1 MRKNI
6 FALMA
11 VALLVVGLTACGGYD
26 KYPFKDIS
34 EHFLN
39 TAQKIIEKPELS
51 DDEDF
56 YKEFKEKQESL
67 AKDLYGKTILV
78 EISEG
83 LGFEVVLN
91 EGKIGEGEIHGDNLH
106 FPINFDL
113 KITDVDAAFSCIN
126 HLCAC
131 FYDDEGQ
138 AVYAVW
144 SIDDEQELKKTDNGK
159 SDIWEVD
166 SIAEVVDSVEVGS
179 LSVDET
185 PANPY
190 KLGQILHKG
199 LSIGIEFSDIQPFLK
214 ISKLVIELM
223 DYKKLNEIDKRNRQ
237 LEEEFIRKMR
247 EATR

>member
-1 MRKNI
+1 MERI
-6 FALMA
+6 LRTIVVMA
-11 VALLVVGLTACGGYD
+11 AALLVVGLTSCGYD
-26 KYPFKDIS
+26 KHPFKDIS

-39 TAQKIIEKPELS
+39 TAQKILEKPELS

-67 AKDLYGKTILV
+67 AKDLYGKTILA

-83 LGFEVVLN
+83 LGFEVVSN
-91 EGKIGEGEIHGDNLH
+91 EGNIGEGEIHGDNLH

-113 KITDVDAAFSCIN
+113 KVTDVDAAFKSEG
-126 HLCAC
+126 HLCVC

-159 SDIWEVD
+159 PDIWEVD
-166 SIAEVVDSVEVGS
+166 SIALVVDSVEVGS
-179 LSVDET
+179 SSVDET

-199 LSIGIEFSDIQPFLK
+199 LSIGIEFSEIQPFLK
-214 ISKLVIELM
+214 ISKLVIEEI
-223 DYKKLNEIDKRNRQ
+223 DYEKMNEIDKRNRQ

-247 EATR
+247 